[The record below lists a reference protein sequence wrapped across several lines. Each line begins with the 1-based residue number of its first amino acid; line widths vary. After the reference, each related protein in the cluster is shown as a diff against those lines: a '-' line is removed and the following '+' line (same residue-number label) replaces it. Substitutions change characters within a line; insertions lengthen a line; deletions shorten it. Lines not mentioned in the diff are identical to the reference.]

1 MFAHYNCRDWSS
13 VVFKLHINLL
23 HFICWI
29 SFGILQEEVDLD
41 KNKTKTRKHQDKENP
56 TWNLRMV
63 VTSLLLCSCVFRRES
78 RCCEILG
85 KEYFF
90 QDCDAPCFYKRKS
103 IWLQPFFQYLRKAF
117 SEHMQP
123 GRLFANISS
132 IVHHELLRVLGAVLE
147 AESSSQVHRISCRK
161 PLRWSHQRGW
171 NLNVFLDMWD
181 PCLSVLPVGCSVHS
195 CCAKTPPLPEKFA
208 VLCFDDTLCQESKWQ
223 HVAKYT
229 KENIWSSLQ

>member
-1 MFAHYNCRDWSS
+1 M
-13 VVFKLHINLL
+13 
-23 HFICWI
+23 
-29 SFGILQEEVDLD
+29 
-41 KNKTKTRKHQDKENP
+41 KTKQKPENTKTKKTPPEIWEWLLPLCCSVAVYFGGNQDAV
-56 TWNLRMV
+56 R
-63 VTSLLLCSCVFRRES
+63 SLGRN
-78 RCCEILG
+78 I
-85 KEYFF
+85 FF

-103 IWLQPFFQYLRKAF
+103 IWLQPFFQYLRKTF

-181 PCLSVLPVGCSVHS
+181 PCLSVLPVHCSVHS